1 MDRGG
6 VHRAAVSGKQQDSS
20 ICIAVVSVSGVGVIV
35 LSEQTVVVAARPA
48 GRVEFPGNNVN
59 GDPVLDI
66 PDHALHQ
73 PAGR

>member
-35 LSEQTVVVAARPA
+35 LSEH
-48 GRVEFPGNNVN
+48 
-59 GDPVLDI
+59 D
-66 PDHALHQ
+66 
-73 PAGR
+73 